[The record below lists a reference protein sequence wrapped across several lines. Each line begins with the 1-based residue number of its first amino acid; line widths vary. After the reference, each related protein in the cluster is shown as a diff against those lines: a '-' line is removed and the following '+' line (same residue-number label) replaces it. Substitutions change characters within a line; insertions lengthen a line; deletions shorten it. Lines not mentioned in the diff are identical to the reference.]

1 MSDSVQG
8 NPWLLAI
15 RPKTL
20 SMAMVPVAMG
30 AAIAHVESGSI
41 AWLPLLAILMA
52 ALLIQVGTNLYN
64 DAGDALRG
72 ADGPNRL
79 GPQRAVASGWL
90 SAHAV
95 QRAAQFSFAVA
106 VLIGIY
112 LVLLGGW
119 PILLL
124 GVLSVAAGV
133 GYTGGRT
140 PIAYTFLGEL
150 FVFLFFGVA
159 AVVGTVWIL
168 SAQWSGSALWS
179 GSAVGLIAAAVLVVN
194 NYRDMD
200 TDEPVGKR
208 TLAVHLGRNN
218 TRHLYLLLLLL
229 PFALLMEVI
238 DPLQRPNIL
247 WSVLPLL
254 PYALYL
260 GWSIYRMPHG
270 EQLNRLLLQTAQLQ
284 LLFGVLFVFGVYL

>member
-1 MSDSVQG
+1 MSISAQIQ
-8 NPWLLAI
+8 PWLLAI

-20 SMAMVPVAMG
+20 SMAVVPVMMG
-30 AAIAHVESGSI
+30 AAISHVESGVVQGG
-41 AWLPLLAILMA
+41 ALLAILLA

-72 ADGPNRL
+72 ADGPERL

-90 SAHAV
+90 TVASV
-95 QRAAQFSFAVA
+95 QRAAHFSFAVA
-106 VLIGIY
+106 ILVGGY

-124 GVLSVAAGV
+124 GLLSVVAGV
-133 GYTGGRT
+133 AYTGGRT

-168 SAQWSGSALWS
+168 SAQWSDSALWS

-194 NYRDMD
+194 NYRDID

-208 TLAVHLGRNN
+208 TLAVHLGRDK

-229 PFALLMEVI
+229 PFVLLMEVI

-260 GWSIYRMPHG
+260 GGSIYRLPHG
-270 EQLNRLLLQTAQLQ
+270 VALNRLLVQTAQLQ